1 MPQQVNLCLPIL
13 RKQKDRFAAQTLVLA
28 LATLLLTGGA
38 LMAAWVWNLRL
49 ASDSLKVTL
58 AAQSKELDDLRAALE
73 RAKNAAGPADAAMT
87 QEVKQR
93 KLALEQ
99 RQSVLSALS
108 QGLFQPGRGHA
119 ARLQLIAQT
128 IPAVAWVT
136 QLKTDEQLL
145 DITGYTLE
153 PAALNDWVSRLAAS
167 SPLQGQ
173 TLSTVRVESVKP
185 GANAVAPAVS
195 APAAQVAQWS
205 FNLLSRV
212 AVPVVAA
219 PVVTGPATVPANG
232 VKP

>member
-1 MPQQVNLCLPIL
+1 MPQQVNLYLPIL

-28 LATLLLTGGA
+28 LAVILFTGGA
-38 LMAAWVWNLRL
+38 LMAAWVWNLRH
-49 ASDSLKVTL
+49 ATDSLKLTL
-58 AAQSKELDDLRAALE
+58 ATQTKELDDLRAALE
-73 RAKNAAGPADAAMT
+73 LAKSSSDPVDAAMT

-99 RQSVLSALS
+99 RQNVLAALS

-119 ARLQLIAQT
+119 ARLQLVAQT

-136 QLKTDEQLL
+136 RLKTDEQLL
-145 DITGYTLE
+145 EITGFTLE

-167 SPLQGQ
+167 SLLQGQ
-173 TLSTVRVESVKP
+173 TLSTVHVESVKP
-185 GANAVAPAVS
+185 GGTPTAPAAS
-195 APAAQVAQWS
+195 APASQAAQWS

-219 PVVTGPATVPANG
+219 PVVTGPATVSANG
-232 VKP
+232 AKQ

>member
-28 LATLLLTGGA
+28 MAVVVLAGGM
-38 LMAAWVWNLRL
+38 LMAAWVWNLRQ

-58 AAQSKELDDLRAALE
+58 AAQSKELNDLRAALE
-73 RAKNAAGPADAAMT
+73 RAKNASGPADAAMT

-93 KLALEQ
+93 QLALEL
-99 RQSVLSALS
+99 RQNVLTALS
-108 QGLFQPGRGHA
+108 QGLVQPGRGHA

-145 DITGYTLE
+145 DISGYTLE

-167 SPLQGQ
+167 SLLQGQ
-173 TLSTVRVESVKP
+173 KLSTVHVESAKSGSDV
-185 GANAVAPAVS
+185 AVAAS
-195 APAAQVAQWS
+195 APPAQVAQWS
-205 FNLLSRV
+205 FNLVSRV
-212 AVPVVAA
+212 AAPLAMPPGSTVSA
-219 PVVTGPATVPANG
+219 PVATNG
-232 VKP
+232 AKP